1 MKPFFS
7 LALSLLALAAAA
19 APEMLLEHDFAKING
34 GKPYDLLL
42 PADRQPFACRVP
54 FAAGQELVIRFP
66 YRDGAEL
73 TAISAEALYE
83 SAGIVRI
90 QQLDEQGEW
99 RDLATADQFRFRFA
113 LPVRTRALR
122 VLFSEITN
130 RDHDTLQFNQFK
142 AEGHGLGPKQE
153 NNGLLAL
160 SCDAPDNVFDL
171 SPWYRPDRL
180 PEIAAAVTN
189 PDAEPRT
196 FTVRGEFRHYAGGV
210 AETAEPALL
219 RLVPAKPAI
228 TGWRCGE
235 NNPAPISGWSRFR
248 IRPGRAPGRR

>member
-19 APEMLLEHDFAKING
+19 APEMLLEHDFAQING

-54 FAAGQELVIRFP
+54 FAAGQELLIRFP

-142 AEGHGLGPKQE
+142 AEGRGLGPKQE
-153 NNGLLAL
+153 NDGLLAL

-219 RLVPAKPAI
+219 RLGPGETGHYRLAMRGKQRCNGASIRRIQIEVVP
-228 TGWRCGE
+228 G
-235 NNPAPISGWSRFR
+235 FL
-248 IRPGRAPGRR
+248 